1 MTHHSPMSMTARC
14 PEDLLAM
21 VPVTLGFVPHE
32 SVVMLTFGGRA
43 FQARVD
49 LPTCRDEIPEVV
61 GSLLDPACLHRVQ
74 QVVFVLYTGDEVL
87 AGRLWRG
94 LRDRCR
100 REGIVVIEALRA
112 HEARWFP
119 LVHGDRVVR
128 EIGVP
133 YDVSA
138 HPFQVDAVLHGRVTH
153 RSRGELEGTLRS
165 DPARVAAVSAALVE
179 GSGQELMEWD
189 RTHPP
194 EVSVML
200 EEGRWVQETVR
211 AHVAGGSVPS
221 DGEAA
226 RLLRA
231 VLLLRLR
238 DAAWELI
245 ERADAPAHVE
255 LWADLVRR
263 CPRELLAGPATLL
276 GWSAWQAG
284 HGALAWCALDRVRE
298 VEPDYVLAGHLAMV
312 LEHAV
317 PPEAWEADFDWA
329 QGLRPAG
336 RSA

>member
-1 MTHHSPMSMTARC
+1 MTHHHPMTMTARC

-21 VPVTLGFVPHE
+21 VPVTLGFVPEE

-49 LPTCRDEIPEVV
+49 LPASRDEVSEVV
-61 GSLLDPACLHRVQ
+61 ASLLEPACLHRVR
-74 QVVFVLYTGDEVL
+74 QVVFVLYTGDEAL
-87 AGRLWRG
+87 AGHLWRG

-100 REGIVVIEALRA
+100 REGIDVVEALRA
-112 HEARWFP
+112 DGGRWFP
-119 LVHGDRVVR
+119 LAHGSHLLR
-128 EIGVP
+128 EVGVP

-153 RSRGELEGTLRS
+153 RSRRDLAETLRP
-165 DPARVAAVSAALVE
+165 DPDRVAAVAAALREPV
-179 GSGQELMEWD
+179 GDRTGRWD

-211 AHVAGGSVPS
+211 AHVATGSRPS
-221 DGEAA
+221 DADAA
-226 RLLRA
+226 RLLHA
-231 VLLLRLR
+231 VVLLRLR

-245 ERADAPAHVE
+245 ERPRAAAHVE
-255 LWADLVRR
+255 LWSDLVRR
-263 CPRELLAGPATLL
+263 CPRELVAGPGTLL
-276 GWSAWQAG
+276 GWAAWQAG
-284 HGALAWCALDRVRE
+284 HGALAWCALDRVLE
-298 VEPDYVLAGHLAMV
+298 VEPDYTLAAHLALV

-317 PPEAWEADFDWA
+317 PPEAWEVDFDWA
-329 QGLRPAG
+329 EGLRPVG